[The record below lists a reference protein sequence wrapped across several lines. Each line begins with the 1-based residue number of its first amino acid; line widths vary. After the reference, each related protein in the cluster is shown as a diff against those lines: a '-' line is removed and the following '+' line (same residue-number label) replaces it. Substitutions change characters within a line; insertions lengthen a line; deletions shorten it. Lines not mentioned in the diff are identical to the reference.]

1 MLGFVFHGH
10 DVANARSVV
19 VMMMFM
25 VVVVM
30 TMMMSVIMMGMATG
44 ICTAQRAE
52 NCRYIRHRG
61 AEPLEHRLDDMITKN
76 EDAIILDLC
85 RQMPVADMPGE
96 FGYVERIAPANL
108 VEFLACSADFNFA
121 SVIQNE
127 PVSVAQHHRLRE
139 IDKHLLA
146 AFQSNGFAPQMAF
159 IAFKNGVARRHSI
172 DHLIRTN
179 NGSGT
184 KHLFASPAQN
194 KK

>member
-1 MLGFVFHGH
+1 M
-10 DVANARSVV
+10 

-25 VVVVM
+25 VVIMVVM
-30 TMMMSVIMMGMATG
+30 AMMMSMVMMRMATR
-44 ICTAQRAE
+44 ICTAQRTE
-52 NCRYIRHRG
+52 NCRYIRHLG
-61 AEPLEHRLDDMITKN
+61 AKPLEHRLDDMVTKN
-76 EDAIILDLC
+76 EDTVILDLC
-85 RQMPVADMPGE
+85 GQMPVADMPGE
-96 FGYVERIAPANL
+96 LGYVERIAPANF

-121 SVIQNE
+121 PVVQNE
-127 PVSVAQHHRLRE
+127 PVSVTKHNRLRK

-146 AFQSNGFAPQMAF
+146 ALQSNGFAPQMAF

-184 KHLFASPAQN
+184 KHLFASQAQN